1 MTDAQ
6 WRDIRDILRRIGVI
20 ADSVMASPERWTPRL
35 PLRATLEWE
44 QRWYANWELRK
55 LPTPTQVQ
63 ANIKEEL
70 AAIAAFRRRY
80 VAGGTHRRRAAEQ

>member
-6 WRDIRDILRRIGVI
+6 WRDVRDILRRIGVI
-20 ADSVMASPERWTPRL
+20 ADSVMASPERWTPRV

-55 LPTPTQVQ
+55 LPTPTQVR
-63 ANIKEEL
+63 L
-70 AAIAAFRRRY
+70 AL
-80 VAGGTHRRRAAEQ
+80 VAHGVQPSGALDWTISPCGVTSQFID